1 MHILLILIEI
11 SHVICYLN
19 AMDSVLFHFWECKS
33 AYMGI
38 YISIDSANE
47 NQSLCEYAL
56 SSQQPIGFRS
66 DSGVLLPLSQ

>member
-19 AMDSVLFHFWECKS
+19 AMDSVLFHFWECKC
-33 AYMGI
+33 AYMDM
-38 YISIDSANE
+38 YICIDSANE

-56 SSQQPIGFRS
+56 SSLRPIGFRIV
-66 DSGVLLPLSQ
+66 SGVLLPLSQ